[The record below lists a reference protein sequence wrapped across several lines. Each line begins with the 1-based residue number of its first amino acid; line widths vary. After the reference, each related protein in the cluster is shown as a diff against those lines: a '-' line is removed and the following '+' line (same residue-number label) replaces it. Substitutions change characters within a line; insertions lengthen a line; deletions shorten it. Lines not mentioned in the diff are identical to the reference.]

1 MIITILGF
9 VSAIAFFISGVPL
22 AWTVAKT
29 PKLVGFS
36 KIGWVA
42 LDVALIAVTIQLA
55 LLSAPLLLLGA
66 TIFNTLVVSFVTVQ
80 TLRKGA

>member
-22 AWTVAKT
+22 AWTVLKT

-36 KIGWVA
+36 KIGWIA
-42 LDVALIAVTIQLA
+42 LATALIAVTIQLF
-55 LLSAPLLLLGA
+55 LLSSPVILLGA
-66 TIFNTLVVSFVTVQ
+66 TVFNTLVVCFVMVQ

>member
-1 MIITILGF
+1 MIITLLGF

-22 AWTVAKT
+22 AWTVLKT

-36 KIGWVA
+36 KIGWLA
-42 LDVALIAVTIQLA
+42 LSTALIAVTIQLF
-55 LLSAPLLLLGA
+55 LLSSPILLLGA
-66 TIFNTLVVSFVTVQ
+66 TVFNTLVVCFVTAQ